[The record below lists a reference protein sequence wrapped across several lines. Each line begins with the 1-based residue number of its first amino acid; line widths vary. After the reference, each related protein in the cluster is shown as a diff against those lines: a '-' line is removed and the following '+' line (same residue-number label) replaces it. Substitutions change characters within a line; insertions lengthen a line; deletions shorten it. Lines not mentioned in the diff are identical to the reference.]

1 MSANPER
8 PIRVLIVDDEYPA
21 RAEMRYHCGRF
32 PDVEIIGEAA
42 TAREALHLIENLEY
56 DVVFLDIAM
65 PGVSGIELAQQLR
78 DRPGAPAVVFVS
90 AYDEY
95 ALKAFET
102 RALDYLLKP
111 LDPAR
116 LSEALQRVRERTRLG
131 RSRAAAGHGAGAGA
145 RTDPGDEEVP
155 GSGTPGR
162 RDGSVVDASG
172 GTRSEGGGSAGGGG
186 AGSGSGSGGAGGA
199 GSGGA
204 GGGAG
209 DGAGRGGR
217 VPEARWVLGVL
228 EDATIPIPV
237 DEVVYIAA
245 EQDQVMVYTRQ
256 SQYLTR
262 QALRELEQAL
272 PADRFFRCHR
282 GYIVNLSHVRAI
294 SPFANGTYLLTVRQ
308 GGKTTTIP
316 VARSRAAELKRRFWP
331 GA

>member
-186 AGSGSGSGGAGGA
+186 AGSG
-199 GSGGA
+199 
-204 GGGAG
+204 AG

-237 DEVVYIAA
+237 DEVVYITA